1 MVGPS
6 TFLESRSWG
15 GHDWKIDLLLFK
27 AFLVCKAFDI
37 KVINQGL
44 IIGGKAW
51 FNSVLNIAKEKI
63 NMQGKLVVI

>member
-1 MVGPS
+1 MARPG

-44 IIGGKAW
+44 IIGG
-51 FNSVLNIAKEKI
+51 
-63 NMQGKLVVI
+63 